1 MKESA
6 KLIHDS
12 CSSQRQRAL
21 CAGGLYIQRSAVER
35 VSLFG
40 VRGVE
45 LVDRGLLLAAL
56 LQGFLESARGG
67 FS

>member
-1 MKESA
+1 MRWRH
-6 KLIHDS
+6 I
-12 CSSQRQRAL
+12 
-21 CAGGLYIQRSAVER
+21 YTQRSAVER